1 MARLIGW
8 IVLALVALWIFG
20 IVFRIAIKLLIIGT
34 IIYLC
39 LAAFG
44 LLSKRR

>member
-1 MARLIGW
+1 MTRIIGW
-8 IVLALVALWIFG
+8 IVLALVAFWILGVLLRVAF
-20 IVFRIAIKLLIIGT
+20 KLLIIGT
-34 IIYLC
+34 IIYLG